1 VEPKPPPPPS
11 RRCSE
16 TLSSP
21 PLDISKGL
29 AACAGISDLHRQI
42 VLMLAADISGRV
54 SELERMLA
62 TVDATQAGRMAHK
75 HKGACLAV
83 GAQELAELFAAI
95 DMACRA
101 GDLAT
106 ARAQAAGL
114 PAARDAFRTAAAALA
129 AAHS

>member
-1 VEPKPPPPPS
+1 MAPRLHPPPS

-16 TLSSP
+16 ALSN

-42 VLMLAADISGRV
+42 VLMLAADIAGRI
-54 SELERMLA
+54 SELERLLA
-62 TVDATQAGRMAHK
+62 AGDAAQAGRMAHK

-83 GAQELAELFAAI
+83 GAQELAELFISI
-95 DMACRA
+95 DMPCRA

-114 PAARDAFRTAAAALA
+114 PAARDAFKAAAAALA
-129 AAHS
+129 ATS